1 MKLRSVLKVAFAII
15 VLGGAAAAFA
25 VWRSDSLRWRFQAVA
40 VVAEGRIPDLSL
52 GDAIRMAMPGSGYWL
67 EDLAERGSAYA
78 TIKNPST
85 SSADIKAGEQTFK
98 ENCAGCHAADAH
110 GGTGPSLVN
119 RQLTHGDS
127 DWAMLRTIKNGVAGT
142 SMPPHPWDYTRIWQT
157 ISYIRLQDSTH
168 ARGDDASA
176 PALTA
181 SLNVPYEE
189 LKAAQAPG
197 NDWLMY
203 GGTYSGARHSS
214 LTQINRDNAAHL
226 APKWIY
232 QFRKIGDRIQST
244 PLVRDGVMF
253 VTHAG
258 SVMALDARNGSLIWQ
273 FDRPLPADA
282 LACCGVVNR
291 GVALLGDRLFVGT
304 VDAKVV
310 ALSVRTGK
318 KLWET
323 GVTSDY
329 AQGLSITSAPL
340 AFGNLVVT
348 GVGGGD
354 YPTRGFIV
362 ALDADTG
369 KERWRFLTIPGPG
382 QPGHETW
389 PGDSWEHGGGSTWLT
404 GSYDPQNDVVVW
416 GIGNPA
422 PNHNA
427 VNRKGDNLY
436 TDSVVALRGATGELL
451 WHFQFTPND
460 DHDWDSVQTPVLVDR
475 PQSPVPHQLIWANR
489 NGFFYAL
496 NRADGT
502 FLHGAPFVKQTW
514 AQGLD
519 PHGRPIR
526 KPNTSP
532 SSTGTLLWPGV
543 QGATNWWPPSYDP
556 QQDLMFVPA
565 LEHAGLY
572 YSTGSLQAKSREL
585 YLSGYTEAAAGVPHF
600 QEVVAIH
607 AADATI
613 AWTHRGPASEDED
626 LHLGGLTSTA
636 GGLVFAA
643 DDRTFY
649 ALDSGDGKLLWS
661 FPTGGRIA
669 AAAVTY
675 TAGGEQLVS
684 ISAGRDLI
692 TFGLVGAQ

>member
-1 MKLRSVLKVAFAII
+1 M
-15 VLGGAAAAFA
+15 
-25 VWRSDSLRWRFQAVA
+25 
-40 VVAEGRIPDLSL
+40 
-52 GDAIRMAMPGSGYWL
+52 
-67 EDLAERGSAYA
+67 
-78 TIKNPST
+78 
-85 SSADIKAGEQTFK
+85 
-98 ENCAGCHAADAH
+98 
-110 GGTGPSLVN
+110 
-119 RQLTHGDS
+119 
-127 DWAMLRTIKNGVAGT
+127 
-142 SMPPHPWDYTRIWQT
+142 
-157 ISYIRLQDSTH
+157 
-168 ARGDDASA
+168 
-176 PALTA
+176 
-181 SLNVPYEE
+181 
-189 LKAAQAPG
+189 
-197 NDWLMY
+197 
-203 GGTYSGARHSS
+203 
-214 LTQINRDNAAHL
+214 
-226 APKWIY
+226 
-232 QFRKIGDRIQST
+232 
-244 PLVRDGVMF
+244 
-253 VTHAG
+253 
-258 SVMALDARNGSLIWQ
+258 
-273 FDRPLPADA
+273 
-282 LACCGVVNR
+282 
-291 GVALLGDRLFVGT
+291 
-304 VDAKVV
+304 
-310 ALSVRTGK
+310 
-318 KLWET
+318 
-323 GVTSDY
+323 TSDY

-519 PHGRPIR
+519 AHGRPIR